1 MKLDKKEKVIWE
13 TSSQFKITDIPDKK
27 LMWHRLKQNIVMQN
41 TETKN
46 ISEKF
51 KNRMPKL
58 IIWNNYKYFPSI
70 ASMIT
75 IILLFFSP
83 TIFNHLT
90 LNKKTTTIAQK
101 ETIILIDGSKIML
114 NAESEITYDRNYNIK
129 NRKIKLE
136 GEAYFEVQ
144 NNDLPFIIETDH
156 GKVTVLGTSFNV
168 RSRKDGFEVGVNEGI
183 VSISNDSTS
192 IQLLQGQH
200 INVSKTFNYKSIS
213 DISYEKYPDWINQK
227 IYCKN
232 TKLDQLFD
240 EIERTFNVEIEF
252 SKPSLKNMTLT
263 GIIIAK
269 DIHEVLETISLLT
282 QHKFKLT
289 GDIYT
294 FI

>member
-41 TETKN
+41 TDTNN

-58 IIWNNYKYFPSI
+58 IIWNNFKYFPSI

-129 NRKIKLE
+129 NRNIKLK

-144 NNDLPFIIETDH
+144 NNDLPFIIETKH

-192 IQLLQGQH
+192 IQLLKGQH

>member
-27 LMWHRLKQNIVMQN
+27 LMWHRLKQSMTLQS
-41 TETKN
+41 TETKHM
-46 ISEKF
+46 SKKF
-51 KNRMPKL
+51 KNKMPKL
-58 IIWNNYKYFPSI
+58 IIWNNYKFLPSI
-70 ASMIT
+70 AAMII
-75 IILLFFSP
+75 IILLFSP

-90 LNKKTTTIAQK
+90 LNKKTTEIAQK
-101 ETIILIDGSKIML
+101 ETIILIDSSKIML
-114 NAESEITYDRNYNIK
+114 NAESEITFDKNYNIK
-129 NRKIKLE
+129 NRNIKLE

-144 NNDLPFIIETDH
+144 NNDLPFIIETEH

-192 IQLLQGQH
+192 IQLLKGQH
-200 INVSKTFNYKSIS
+200 INVSKTFNYKSIT

-227 IYCKN
+227 IYCRN

-289 GDIYT
+289 GGIYT

>member
-192 IQLLQGQH
+192 IQLLKGQH

>member
-58 IIWNNYKYFPSI
+58 IIWNNFKYFPSI

-129 NRKIKLE
+129 NRNIKLE

-192 IQLLQGQH
+192 IQLLKGQH

>member
-129 NRKIKLE
+129 NRNIKLE

>member
-1 MKLDKKEKVIWE
+1 LKLDKKEKVIWE

-41 TETKN
+41 TDTNN

-129 NRKIKLE
+129 NRNIKLE

>member
-58 IIWNNYKYFPSI
+58 IIWNNFKYFPSI

-129 NRKIKLE
+129 NRNIKLE

>member
-41 TETKN
+41 TDTNN

-58 IIWNNYKYFPSI
+58 IIWNNFKYFPSI

-192 IQLLQGQH
+192 IQLLKGQH

>member
-1 MKLDKKEKVIWE
+1 MKLDKKEKAIWE
-13 TSSQFKITDIPDKK
+13 ASSQFKITDIPDKK
-27 LMWHRLKQNIVMQN
+27 MMWHRLKQSMTLQS
-41 TETKN
+41 TKTKHM
-46 ISEKF
+46 SKKF
-51 KNRMPKL
+51 KNKMPKL
-58 IIWNNYKYFPSI
+58 IIWNNYKFLPSI
-70 ASMIT
+70 AAMII
-75 IILLFFSP
+75 IILLFSS
-83 TIFNHLT
+83 TIFNHLA
-90 LNKKTTTIAQK
+90 LNKKTTEIAQK

-114 NAESEITYDRNYNIK
+114 NAESEITYDKNYNIK
-129 NRKIKLE
+129 NRNIKLE
-136 GEAYFEVQ
+136 GEAYFEIQ
-144 NNDLPFIIETDH
+144 NNDLPFIIETEH

-192 IQLLQGQH
+192 IQLLKGQH
-200 INVSKTFNYKSIS
+200 INVLKTFNYKSIT

-289 GDIYT
+289 GGIYT

>member
-1 MKLDKKEKVIWE
+1 MKLDKKEKAIWE
-13 TSSQFKITDIPDKK
+13 ASSQFKITDIPDKK
-27 LMWHRLKQNIVMQN
+27 MMWHRLKQSMTLQS
-41 TETKN
+41 TKTKHM
-46 ISEKF
+46 SKKF
-51 KNRMPKL
+51 KSKMPKL
-58 IIWNNYKYFPSI
+58 IIWNNYKFLPSI
-70 ASMIT
+70 AAMII
-75 IILLFFSP
+75 IILLFSP
-83 TIFNHLT
+83 TIFNHLA
-90 LNKKTTTIAQK
+90 LNKKTTEIAQK
-101 ETIILIDGSKIML
+101 ETILLIDSSKIML
-114 NAESEITYDRNYNIK
+114 NAESEITYDKNYNIK
-129 NRKIKLE
+129 NRNIKLE
-136 GEAYFEVQ
+136 GEAYFEIQ
-144 NNDLPFIIETDH
+144 NNDLPFIIETEH

-192 IQLLQGQH
+192 IQLLKGQH
-200 INVSKTFNYKSIS
+200 INVLKTFNYKSIT

-263 GIIIAK
+263 GIIIAR

-289 GDIYT
+289 GGIYT

>member
-1 MKLDKKEKVIWE
+1 MKLNKKEKVLWE
-13 TSSQFKITDIPDKK
+13 TSSQFKIADIPDKK
-27 LMWHRLKQNIVMQN
+27 LMWHRLKQSMKMQN
-41 TETKN
+41 TDTKQ

-51 KNRMPKL
+51 KNKMPKL
-58 IIWNNYKYFPSI
+58 IIWNNYKYFPNI
-70 ASMIT
+70 VSMIT
-75 IILLFFSP
+75 IILLFFSLN
-83 TIFNHLT
+83 IFNHLT
-90 LNKKTTTIAQK
+90 LNKKTTKIAQK

-114 NAESEITYDRNYNIK
+114 NAESEIAYDRNYNIK
-129 NRKIKLE
+129 NRNIKME

-144 NNDLPFIIETDH
+144 NNDLPFIIETEH

-168 RSRKDGFEVGVNEGI
+168 RSREDGFEVGVNEGI
-183 VSISNDSTS
+183 VSISNDSTL
-192 IQLLQGQH
+192 IQLLEGQH

-213 DISYEKYPDWINQK
+213 DISYEKYPGWLNQK
-227 IYCKN
+227 VYCKN

-263 GIIIAK
+263 GVIIAK

-282 QHKFKLT
+282 QHKFKLI
-289 GDIYT
+289 GGIYT

>member
-1 MKLDKKEKVIWE
+1 MKLDKKEKAIWE
-13 TSSQFKITDIPDKK
+13 ASSQFKITDIPDKE
-27 LMWHRLKQNIVMQN
+27 LMWRRLKQSMTLQS
-41 TETKN
+41 TKTKHM
-46 ISEKF
+46 SKKF
-51 KNRMPKL
+51 KSKMPKL
-58 IIWNNYKYFPSI
+58 IIWNNYKFLPSI
-70 ASMIT
+70 AAMII
-75 IILLFFSP
+75 IILLFSP

-90 LNKKTTTIAQK
+90 LNKKTTEIAQK
-101 ETIILIDGSKIML
+101 ETIILIDSSKIML
-114 NAESEITYDRNYNIK
+114 NAESEIAYDRNYNIK
-129 NRKIKLE
+129 NRNIKME

-144 NNDLPFIIETDH
+144 NNDLPFIIETEH

-168 RSRKDGFEVGVNEGI
+168 RSREDGFEVGVNEGI
-183 VSISNDSTS
+183 VSISNDSTL
-192 IQLLQGQH
+192 IQLLEGQH

-213 DISYEKYPDWINQK
+213 DISYEKYPGWLNQK
-227 IYCKN
+227 VYCKN

-263 GIIIAK
+263 GVIIAK

>member
-129 NRKIKLE
+129 NRNIKLE

-144 NNDLPFIIETDH
+144 NNDLPFIIETEH
-156 GKVTVLGTSFNV
+156 GKVKVLGTSFNV

-192 IQLLQGQH
+192 IQLLKGQH
-200 INVSKTFNYKSIS
+200 INVSKAFNYKSIS

-252 SKPSLKNMTLT
+252 SKPSLKNITLT

-282 QHKFKLT
+282 QHKFKLI